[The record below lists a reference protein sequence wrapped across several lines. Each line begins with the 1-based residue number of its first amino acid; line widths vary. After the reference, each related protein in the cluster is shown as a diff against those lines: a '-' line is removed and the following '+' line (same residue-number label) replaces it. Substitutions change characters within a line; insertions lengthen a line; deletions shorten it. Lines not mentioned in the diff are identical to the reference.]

1 MVKHGVQKKRRSG
14 LKVTRKA
21 LPKHR
26 KVKIANSVRNHHV
39 QQLYDRNKSPKE
51 NLQSMGLVAD
61 VNNLK
66 GSSDSILPL
75 SEHAAFLGFSKKIED
90 DSNNIMHIDTNLRRK
105 IISEFDQVYAKTN
118 IDKHGDNYVAMER
131 DIVMNSRQLSAKQME
146 KLCSKYS
153 LHLQSLSA

>member
-26 KVKIANSVRNHHV
+26 KVKIANSVRNHHI
-39 QQLYDRNKSPKE
+39 QKIYDRNKSPKE
-51 NLQSMGLVAD
+51 NLQSMGLVSD

-66 GSSDSILPL
+66 GSSDSLLPL
-75 SEHAAFLGFSKKIED
+75 SEHAAFLGFSKKIEGD
-90 DSNNIMHIDTNLRRK
+90 SSTIMNIDSNPRRK
-105 IISEFDQVYAKTN
+105 IISEFDQVYARSN

-131 DIVMNSRQLSAKQME
+131 DILVNSRQLSARQME

-153 LHLQSLSA
+153 LYQSQSA